1 MARDKEIK
9 VDEVGPFAVAK
20 PFRFGDAA
28 TWGAQVGV
36 PLIIIQDSSY
46 QIEYRK

>member
-1 MARDKEIK
+1 VAGDKETK

-28 TWGAQVGV
+28 TWGAQVGDS
-36 PLIIIQDSSY
+36 LKIIQDSY
-46 QIEYRK
+46 